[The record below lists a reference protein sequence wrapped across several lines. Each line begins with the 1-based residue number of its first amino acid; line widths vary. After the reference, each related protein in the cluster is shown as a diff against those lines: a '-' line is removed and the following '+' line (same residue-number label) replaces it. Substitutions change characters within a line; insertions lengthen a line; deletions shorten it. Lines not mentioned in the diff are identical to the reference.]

1 MGQLACAAKGP
12 PATETAPRP
21 ATIRV
26 AGDSTAALFPA
37 GDPRV
42 GWGAVLTE
50 LLSATVDDAARSG
63 RSSKSYRDEGHWTL
77 LEAVLAR
84 NDLVLIAFGHN
95 DEKPDAARSTDPAT
109 TFRDNLRFFIERSR
123 ALGAR
128 PVLLTP
134 IARLRFQGAAIEQT
148 HGSFPDAT
156 RAVALETETPLVDLT
171 ESTTRLLQDLGPT
184 EGAKLFAPGDSTHTN
199 HAGAL
204 AVAELVVA
212 DLRALGL
219 IPAK

>member
-12 PATETAPRP
+12 PVTEPAPP
-21 ATIRV
+21 PVTIHI
-26 AGDSTAALFPA
+26 AGDSTAAVFPA

-50 LLSATVDDAARSG
+50 LVSATIDDAARSG
-63 RSSKSYRDEGHWTL
+63 RSSKSYRDEGHFQA
-77 LEAVLAR
+77 LEASLAR

-95 DEKPDAARSTDPAT
+95 DEKPDPARSTDPGT
-109 TFRDNLRFFIERSR
+109 TFRDNLRFFVERSR
-123 ALGAR
+123 TLGAR

-134 IARLRFQGAAIEQT
+134 IARLRFQGAALEQT

-156 RAVALETETPLVDLT
+156 RAVALETETPLIDLT

-184 EGAKLFAPGDSTHTN
+184 EGAKLFAPDDTTHTN

-204 AVAELVVA
+204 AVAELVVG

-219 IPAK
+219 IPGE